1 MKLIKKYSNEL
12 VSNYKHEDVMEA
24 RKQLDKVKSSKS
36 KYTFG
41 GKNKQSV
48 IDQREGALK
57 KLLVKHEVFPTPKG
71 FDLIKDAT
79 FQGVV
84 LNLQLGYK
92 MVFSESQMEVINQLK
107 IDDKNWIVSQMGQDK
122 EKEIIKSHI
131 NNENMVITKRSHS
144 FSMDDNELFADSS
157 YTMRSRADDIANPFQ
172 DCYESKRLMESR
184 TEEEGIESMTKS
196 ELKLLCKKNNLKV
209 SGSKS
214 ELIKRLSN

>member
-79 FQGVV
+79 FQGVA

-107 IDDKNWIVSQMGQDK
+107 IDDKNWIVSQIGGL
-122 EKEIIKSHI
+122 EIKTAYRHHTWATFLQGATGFIIVWIGYNIWKI
-131 NNENMVITKRSHS
+131 I
-144 FSMDDNELFADSS
+144 
-157 YTMRSRADDIANPFQ
+157 
-172 DCYESKRLMESR
+172 
-184 TEEEGIESMTKS
+184 
-196 ELKLLCKKNNLKV
+196 
-209 SGSKS
+209 
-214 ELIKRLSN
+214 